1 MDNSAT
7 KGSEASGELPP
18 VSTTPATHR
27 LTPARTSMARP
38 TQAADLREPYRMVLN
53 DGKAFVEF
61 GRYVCLIIAVNQ
73 SFSKSRLSTLC

>member
-1 MDNSAT
+1 
-7 KGSEASGELPP
+7 
-18 VSTTPATHR
+18 
-27 LTPARTSMARP
+27 MARP